1 MAVGDRTHR
10 ESDGKSVTVNL
21 LFTVRSGQI
30 AFVNNW
36 LGIAS
41 RSGDSGQAV
50 ALNIERAEFQFQVPA
65 ALTVNVGDT
74 VWVNPANRTG
84 HTLND
89 NAYATSA
96 GAGRVRLFKATSA
109 KDSFNVVTGIL
120 LGGISYE

>member
-1 MAVGDRTHR
+1 MPVGDRTHR
-10 ESDGKSVTVNL
+10 ESDGQSVTVDL
-21 LFTVRSGQI
+21 LFTVRAGQL

-41 RSGDSGQAV
+41 RSGDSGQQV
-50 ALNIERAEFQFQVPA
+50 ALNIERSEYQFQVPA
-65 ALTVNVGDT
+65 SLTVNIGDT

-89 NAYATSA
+89 SAYATSS

-109 KDSFNVVTGIL
+109 KDSNNVVTGIF
-120 LGGISYE
+120 LGGLSYE